1 MCDNLSFCSV
11 DYSSGGLETVI
22 HRQVR
27 KFIVIADKGFQQNF
41 VYLASH
47 GINTVAS
54 AIFGLIYISL
64 WRSVVPPAGFSDY
77 TPLKITQYIAYN
89 QVILWFVQF
98 GIRVHVRISQAVRTG
113 NIAEELCRPMN
124 YFWYRI
130 AQEAGVI
137 IYNLLFRGIPVGLL
151 LAFVSFYVPK
161 SPVVWLWS
169 VIALGLAGYIGLV
182 LFYIVG
188 ITSFWATEIRTAYWV
203 VASLSLGLGG
213 ASMPLEVLPD
223 AIEKIARL
231 SPFPCLCYYPAR
243 IYLELSGP
251 GLIWYSAFW
260 SLALTVLAQFLTAK
274 ARTKL
279 EVQGG

>member
-1 MCDNLSFCSV
+1 MI
-11 DYSSGGLETVI
+11 G
-22 HRQVR
+22 RQIK
-27 KFIVIADKGFQQNF
+27 KFIVIADKGYQQNF

-77 TPLKITQYIAYN
+77 TPLGITQYIAYN

-98 GIRVHVRISQAVRTG
+98 GIRIHVRISQAVRTG
-113 NIAEELCRPMN
+113 NIARELCWPIN

-130 AQEAGVI
+130 AQETGVI
-137 IYNLLFRGIPVGLL
+137 VYNLFFRGIPVGLL
-151 LAFVSFYVPK
+151 LAFVSFYVPR
-161 SPVVWLWS
+161 SPLVWLWS

-188 ITSFWATEIRTAYWV
+188 IMSFWSTEIRTSYWV
-203 VASLSLGLGG
+203 VANLSLGLGG

-223 AIEKIARL
+223 AVEKIARL
-231 SPFPCLCYYPAR
+231 SPFACLCYYPAR

-251 GLIWYSAFW
+251 GLIWYSVFW
-260 SLALTVLAQFLTAK
+260 SVALTALAQFLTTR
-274 ARTKL
+274 ARARL